1 MVDYAKDIGL
11 NEIQWAKSF
20 AKPRMNYH
28 RSMEN
33 PETPN
38 DYVSLLQRY
47 LQLAPYLAGASPE
60 YDNCHTISHPDLHL
74 DNIFADPKTKRITSI
89 IDWQSTI
96 ISPISLQRRFPR
108 FLEPLNE
115 PPLGGPLAHY
125 ERLVKKRDP
134 RRKAII
140 DDRYHS
146 IKTKPIQL
154 VPGCWDRDDLF
165 SLRNSLIS
173 VIAHWKNL
181 GLDSGLCPIK
191 FTAEELESHQHEMDL
206 IEGISSIMYQ
216 LQDEAMIAL
225 GGMVRPDDYERLR
238 EFNKRSMKDFIDL
251 GEDDRQKALHAKV
264 WPYPGV

>member
-1 MVDYAKDIGL
+1 
-11 NEIQWAKSF
+11 
-20 AKPRMNYH
+20 
-28 RSMEN
+28 MEH
-33 PETPN
+33 PETSN

-47 LQLAPYLAGASPE
+47 LKLAPYLAGASPE
-60 YDNCHTISHPDLHL
+60 CDNRHTISHPDLHL

-96 ISPISLQRRFPR
+96 ISPISLQRKFPQ

-115 PPLGGPLAHY
+115 PPPDGPLAYY
-125 ERLVKKRDP
+125 EGLVKRRDP
-134 RRKAII
+134 LQKAII

-154 VPGCWDRDDLF
+154 VPGCWEREDLF

-181 GLDSGLCPIK
+181 AVDSGPCPIA
-191 FTAEELESHQHEMDL
+191 FSGEELESHQHEMDL

-238 EFNKRSMKDFIDL
+238 EFNKRSMRDFIDL
-251 GEDDRQKALHAKV
+251 AENDRQKALHAKV
-264 WPYPGV
+264 WPYPDI